1 VNLSDERPKASAQ
14 SEPAG
19 DVSSPGDHRSEP
31 QEKRVDPR
39 APIDEPASV
48 KILHP
53 ATTSHERMDGR
64 AVNLSR
70 SGLKLRVPEPLLP
83 GTVVQVRFLD
93 RIALGEIR
101 YCIPTGTEFYVGVRF
116 QDVMEMP

>member
-1 VNLSDERPKASAQ
+1 VSLRDERPKPSAQ

-19 DVSSPGDHRSEP
+19 DVSSPEDLAPESR
-31 QEKRVDPR
+31 EKRVDPR

-53 ATTSHERMDGR
+53 ATTSGDRMDGR

-70 SGLKLRVPEPLLP
+70 SGLKLRVPEPMLP

-101 YCIPTGTEFYVGVRF
+101 YCIPTGSEFYVGVRF
-116 QDVMEMP
+116 QDVMEIP

>member
-1 VNLSDERPKASAQ
+1 VSLSDERPKPLARSA
-14 SEPAG
+14 PTG
-19 DVSSPGDHRSEP
+19 DVSSPEGHAPEQSER
-31 QEKRVDPR
+31 RVDPR
-39 APIDEPASV
+39 APLDEPAAI

-53 ATTSHERMDGR
+53 AATSGDRMDGR

-70 SGLKLRVPEPLLP
+70 SGLKLRVPQPMLP
-83 GTVVQVRFLD
+83 GTMVQVRFMD

-101 YCIPTGTEFYVGVRF
+101 YCIPTGPEFYVGVRF